1 MEKKK
6 GNESKIILVLK
17 RIFLLFVLVIC
28 VYFVWGQSILAY
40 EREIGHGEYRTF
52 SDGWVWIKEDGTREE
67 IEIPGKCGAER
78 NELVVVENVLPDDVR
93 DNLYLCIRSS
103 KQETKIYIDGELRQE
118 YTTEDTRPFGKVS
131 AVAWVFVKLKSE
143 DAGKEIRM
151 ELQTDSSYTG
161 AFYDIHYGER
171 WEIWSEFF
179 KIDGG
184 ELVVGLL
191 MLVLGILS
199 VVIGSILKVIYKKDI
214 EMEYLAWAVLLT
226 AIWVLSNSV
235 FRQILFPSVSVIS
248 DMGFFMLMLIP
259 IPFMLYLNN
268 VQGERYKTV
277 YAIMVGANL
286 LDIIFCTVL
295 HIGNLV
301 DFSDTNKIMCV
312 VAALSILVMVVT
324 LIRDVYT
331 AKIKE
336 YKLVALGILAIC
348 VAGVVEIIIY
358 FKWTNQFSGSVVAI
372 GLVCM
377 LIISFVNTVSNILKM
392 EKEKQQA
399 LISNETKGKFL
410 ANMSHEIRTPI
421 NAVLG
426 MDAMILRECKD
437 ESIREYALNIQNAG
451 QTLLSLI
458 NDILDFSKIESGKM
472 EIIPVEYDFSSMIHD
487 VVNMIMMRAEDK
499 GLKMNLSVDSTLPYK
514 VYGDEVRIRQVL
526 TNLLTNAV
534 KYTKEGS
541 MGLTV
546 SGQRD
551 GEDIILYFAV
561 EDTGIGIRPEDIQKL
576 FARFERIEEERNRNI
591 EGTGLG
597 MSITMQLLKL
607 MDSELVVESEYG
619 VGSKFSFE
627 IRQRI
632 VCDEPIGDLEERIK
646 KLSTQYTYDA
656 AFVAPD
662 VHILVVD
669 DNALNRKVFKNLL
682 KQTKVQV
689 DDLESGK
696 ECLEIVQEKH
706 YDIIFLDHM
715 MPEMD
720 GVETLHAM
728 KNSAE
733 YPCKDTPVIAL
744 TANAI
749 QGAKEM
755 YLKEGFDD
763 FLSKPIQPEKLEKMI
778 KHWLPKELLLRED
791 TVTETVADKLSE
803 DIPADDRVTDGAPAG
818 ETEENTLPTIEGLD
832 WQSALTHLPD
842 MDLLMETI
850 YDFHSTMNGEADFL
864 QNCYE
869 NLEDHDQ
876 MLNSYRIKVH
886 AMKSSAALIGI
897 THLSEKAKAL
907 EMAAKD
913 GDKEFICQ
921 NTEEFLKEWRSYKE
935 KLSICIKEE
944 EKEELSDLSIIQE
957 KLDALKEAMD
967 MMDIDMADEI
977 MKELRSYEYSE
988 EISAKIESLGAAV
1001 VNLDVDAV
1009 NELVDEIRS
1018 IM

>member
-1 MEKKK
+1 
-6 GNESKIILVLK
+6 
-17 RIFLLFVLVIC
+17 
-28 VYFVWGQSILAY
+28 
-40 EREIGHGEYRTF
+40 
-52 SDGWVWIKEDGTREE
+52 
-67 IEIPGKCGAER
+67 
-78 NELVVVENVLPDDVR
+78 
-93 DNLYLCIRSS
+93 
-103 KQETKIYIDGELRQE
+103 
-118 YTTEDTRPFGKVS
+118 
-131 AVAWVFVKLKSE
+131 
-143 DAGKEIRM
+143 
-151 ELQTDSSYTG
+151 
-161 AFYDIHYGER
+161 
-171 WEIWSEFF
+171 
-179 KIDGG
+179 
-184 ELVVGLL
+184 
-191 MLVLGILS
+191 
-199 VVIGSILKVIYKKDI
+199 
-214 EMEYLAWAVLLT
+214 
-226 AIWVLSNSV
+226 
-235 FRQILFPSVSVIS
+235 
-248 DMGFFMLMLIP
+248 
-259 IPFMLYLNN
+259 MLYLNS
-268 VQGERYKTV
+268 VQKERYWKAYQV
-277 YAIMVGANL
+277 AIIVGLIDAVV
-286 LDIIFCTVL
+286 CTTL
-295 HIGNLV
+295 HVAKIV
-301 DFSDTNKIMCV
+301 DFSDTIKYMGM
-312 VAALSILVMVVT
+312 VAGASIALMAFTLV
-324 LIRDVYT
+324 RDIFT
-331 AKIKE
+331 GKIKE
-336 YKLVALGILAIC
+336 YKLVALGIFTIC
-348 VAGVVEIIIY
+348 VAAVIQLIIY
-358 FKWTNQFSGSVVAI
+358 FKWTNQFSGSVMAV
-372 GLVCM
+372 GLVFV
-377 LIISFVNTVSNILKM
+377 LVISFINTMKTVLQT
-392 EKEKQQA
+392 ERDKQQA
-399 LISNETKGKFL
+399 VTSNETKGKFL

-437 ESIREYALNIQNAG
+437 DSIREYALNIQHAS

-499 GLKMNLSVDSTLPYK
+499 GLKMNLSVDSSLPYK

-561 EDTGIGIRPEDIQKL
+561 EDTGIGIKPQDIQKL
-576 FARFERIEEERNRNI
+576 FARFERIEEDRNRNI

-632 VCDEPIGDLEERIK
+632 VSDEPIGDLEKRIK
-646 KLSTQYTYDA
+646 NQSVQYTYDA

-662 VHILVVD
+662 AHILVVD
-669 DNALNRKVFKNLL
+669 DNAINRKVFKNLL

-696 ECLEIVQEKH
+696 ECLENVQEKH

-720 GVETLHAM
+720 GVETLHHM
-728 KNSAE
+728 KEFHE

-755 YLKEGFDD
+755 YLNEGFDD

-778 KHWLPKELLLRED
+778 KEWLPKELLLRED
-791 TVTETVADKLSE
+791 TVTETVAEKLSE
-803 DIPADDRVTDGAPAG
+803 DTPADDRVADGAPAG

-913 GDKEFICQ
+913 GDKEFICR

>member
-1 MEKKK
+1 MEIKRD
-6 GNESKIILVLK
+6 NESKSIVILK
-17 RIFLLFVLVIC
+17 RIFLLFVFVIC
-28 VYFVWGQSILAY
+28 TYFVIGQNLLSK
-40 EREIGHGEYRTF
+40 EREIGTGEYRIF
-52 SDGWVWIKEDGTREE
+52 SDGWVWVKEDGTREE
-67 IEIPGKCGAER
+67 IVIPGKCDAKR
-78 NELVVVENVLPDDVR
+78 NEFMVVENILPDDVK

-103 KQETKIYIDGELRQE
+103 KQEMKIYIDGKLRQE

-131 AVAWVFVKLKSE
+131 AVAWVFVQLYAE

-161 AFYDIHYGER
+161 TFYDIYYGDR
-171 WEIWSEFF
+171 WEIWKEMFVT
-179 KIDGG
+179 DGG
-184 ELVVGLL
+184 QLIVGLL
-191 MLVLGILS
+191 MLVLGIS
-199 VVIGSILKVIYKKDI
+199 CVVIGSILKIIYKKNI
-214 EMEYLAWAVLLT
+214 EMEYLAWAVFLT
-226 AIWVLSNSV
+226 AIWILSNSV
-235 FRQILFPSVSVIS
+235 FRQLLFPSVSVIS
-248 DMGFFMLMLIP
+248 DMGFFLLMLIP

-268 VQGERYKTV
+268 VQGERYNTLC
-277 YAIMVGANL
+277 AIMVGANL
-286 LDIIFCTVL
+286 ADVVFCTIL
-295 HIGNLV
+295 HVTNLV

-312 VAALSILVMVVT
+312 IAALSIVLMVGT
-324 LIRDVYT
+324 LIKDICIGRV
-331 AKIKE
+331 KE
-336 YKLVALGILAIC
+336 YKMTGLGILVIC
-348 VAGVVEIIIY
+348 VAGIVEILIY
-358 FKWTNQFSGSVVAI
+358 FIWTNKFSGSVVAL
-372 GLVCM
+372 GLVFI
-377 LIISFVNTVSNILKM
+377 LIVSFVNTVNNILRM

-472 EIIPVEYDFSSMIHD
+472 EIVPVEYDFSSMIHD
-487 VVNMIMMRAEDK
+487 VVHMIMMLAEDK

-541 MGLTV
+541 MGLSV

-551 GEDIILYFAV
+551 GDDIILSFAV
-561 EDTGIGIRPEDIQKL
+561 EDTGIGIKPEDIEKL

-607 MDSELVVESEYG
+607 MDSELMVESEYG

-627 IRQRI
+627 IRQKI
-632 VCDEPIGDLEERIK
+632 VSDEPIGNLEERIK
-646 KLSTQYTYDA
+646 ELPSQYSYDV
-656 AFVAPD
+656 AFVAPNA
-662 VHILVVD
+662 HILVVD
-669 DNALNRKVFKNLL
+669 DNAMNRKVFMNLL

-689 DDLESGK
+689 EDTESGK
-696 ECLEIVQEKH
+696 ECLELVQQKH
-706 YDIIFLDHM
+706 YDLIFLDHM

-720 GVETLHAM
+720 GVETLHHM
-728 KNSAE
+728 KE
-733 YPCKDTPVIAL
+733 LEDYPCKDTPVIAL

-755 YLKEGFDD
+755 YLREGFDD

-778 KHWLPKELLLRED
+778 KARLPKELMVRELQVEEISD
-791 TVTETVADKLSE
+791 GATVENTETVETADNDL
-803 DIPADDRVTDGAPAG
+803 PA
-818 ETEENTLPTIEGLD
+818 IEGVN
-832 WQSALTHLPD
+832 WESALTHLPNKE
-842 MDLLMETI
+842 LLLETV
-850 YDFHSTMNGEADFL
+850 YDFYSTMNGEADFL

-869 NLEDHDQ
+869 HLEEDK
-876 MLNSYRIKVH
+876 MLDSYRIKVH

-897 THLSEKAKAL
+897 NGLSEKAKAL

-913 GDKEFICQ
+913 GDKEYICQ
-921 NTEEFLKEWRSYKE
+921 NTEDFLNEWRSYKE
-935 KLSICIKEE
+935 KLSVCITAE
-944 EKEELSDLSIIQE
+944 EKEELSDFAIVKE
-957 KLDALKEAMD
+957 KLDELKEAMD
-967 MMDIDMADEI
+967 FMDIDKADEL
-977 MKELRSYEYSE
+977 MKVIRSYEYPEKISE
-988 EISAKIESLGAAV
+988 KIESLGSAV
-1001 VNLDVDAV
+1001 VNLDVDMV
-1009 NELVDEIRS
+1009 NEMIDS
-1018 IM
+1018 IQNLYY